1 MDKFLKIQSIQGG
14 EITST
19 DNLRD
24 FKVMAG
30 DVYDLRD
37 SFIQFICEI
46 DRTETTAGGG
56 DGVYNNMVEWNCTN
70 TQKPHFQNVAFVK
83 NARIRSDTKGDIESL
98 RRVDIY
104 RQNVAV
110 LAKSQRE
117 EADESYLAVNQL
129 ASPLNSVQTSI
140 FGSFNKTG
148 AVKSTEGK
156 NVPLSIRLS
165 DIWDFCATDEFDT
178 RKGGGLDLHLELNRD
193 KLKAVQ
199 VGKTADIQPAEILR
213 FTDVA
218 TTVGV
223 GNTLVVGTGTTQLR
237 VMDLDQSCYYVGQK
251 LLISATGTG
260 TGGDKPADVADAPA
274 VIKSIVYTK
283 GNADQTLGGKL
294 QLTFESDWGVALT
307 GDGGYTAVTAKIAE
321 CTPTL
326 KITQAELVL
335 KKKNMGDLNNYDQ
348 IQYTTFSTEEGFG
361 NSRTDFQ
368 DLFTVEPE
376 ATQAIMMF
384 AQENDNL
391 VSSAPLTSFRCAL
404 NNIPVTDRDVVEGSP
419 LYFDRLAGTLR
430 GSGYNLRNL
439 VRNGGSSNQLTYADV
454 YTQATNN
461 VKPLVASLFQTD
473 RNKFLQVQATVGTL
487 GGFTGVNNY
496 QLYKIMPKVFAY

>member
-1 MDKFLKIQSIQGG
+1 
-14 EITST
+14 
-19 DNLRD
+19 
-24 FKVMAG
+24 
-30 DVYDLRD
+30 
-37 SFIQFICEI
+37 
-46 DRTETTAGGG
+46 
-56 DGVYNNMVEWNCTN
+56 
-70 TQKPHFQNVAFVK
+70 
-83 NARIRSDTKGDIESL
+83 
-98 RRVDIY
+98 
-104 RQNVAV
+104 
-110 LAKSQRE
+110 
-117 EADESYLAVNQL
+117 
-129 ASPLNSVQTSI
+129 
-140 FGSFNKTG
+140 
-148 AVKSTEGK
+148 
-156 NVPLSIRLS
+156 
-165 DIWDFCATDEFDT
+165 
-178 RKGGGLDLHLELNRD
+178 
-193 KLKAVQ
+193 
-199 VGKTADIQPAEILR
+199 
-213 FTDVA
+213 
-218 TTVGV
+218 
-223 GNTLVVGTGTTQLR
+223 
-237 VMDLDQSCYYVGQK
+237 
-251 LLISATGTG
+251 
-260 TGGDKPADVADAPA
+260 
-274 VIKSIVYTK
+274 
-283 GNADQTLGGKL
+283 
-294 QLTFESDWGVALT
+294 
-307 GDGGYTAVTAKIAE
+307 
-321 CTPTL
+321 
-326 KITQAELVL
+326 
-335 KKKNMGDLNNYDQ
+335 MGDLNNYDQ